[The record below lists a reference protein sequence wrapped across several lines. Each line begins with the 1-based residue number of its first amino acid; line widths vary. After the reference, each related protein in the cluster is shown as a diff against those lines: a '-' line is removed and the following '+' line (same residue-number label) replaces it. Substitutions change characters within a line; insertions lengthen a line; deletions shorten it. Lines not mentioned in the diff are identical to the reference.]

1 MKALQAKRGSG
12 PVEKMIERFGR
23 ARQGIQD
30 TQIMGPAEM
39 RRQYSDFVP
48 TTAQAEAAS
57 QFRGK
62 TQPHLVAV
70 VRRGRVMQ
78 TTVEVVASDVAQ
90 RWRPKTQE
98 AKERAAAKFQAFLTA
113 VGIRDAIFPPSGRMP
128 EKTQHQRGIE
138 EDALTGFAVNRA
150 MAGQGL
156 KGVLG
161 VISHV
166 RTWYEH
172 RFHEK
177 LGMGGVG
184 DTTSPTSKYVKAME
198 VYYPIKDSP
207 CKKRAPM
214 TPARAR
220 LMEAAGRNRA
230 DDAGPAVVV
239 AFAGLFRMGELT
251 ATDGGFDPVEDSCET
266 DVAFY
271 PSLWNATRVEIK
283 LGRTKADQDGAR
295 ARLKPR
301 TLPVDDDE
309 MSPGRILRQMLTDRY
324 GLRRGQPLLTV
335 AGRPLF
341 QDGKSGQLKQSAVLT
356 FMRRTLERKGGMTA
370 EAAKEFGTHSCRI
383 GGATRLFEMGATADV
398 IKDLGGWSSEACK
411 DYIRI
416 QQQALMRHARN
427 MCI

>member
-1 MKALQAKRGSG
+1 
-12 PVEKMIERFGR
+12 
-23 ARQGIQD
+23 
-30 TQIMGPAEM
+30 MGPAEM

-48 TTAQAEAAS
+48 SRAQAEAAA

-62 TQPHLVAV
+62 TQPHV
-70 VRRGRVMQ
+70 VEVLQRGRVMQ
-78 TTVEVVASDVAQ
+78 TTVEVVAADVAQ

-98 AKERAAAKFQAFLTA
+98 ANARAAAKFQAFLTA
-113 VGIRDAIFPPSGRMP
+113 VGMRDAIFPSSGRLP

-138 EDALTGFAVNRA
+138 EDALTGFAINGA

-161 VISHV
+161 VISHT

-177 LGMGGVG
+177 LGMGGVAG
-184 DTTSPTSKYVKAME
+184 LMSPTSKYVAAMA
-198 VYYPIKDSP
+198 VYYPIKDSK

-214 TPARAR
+214 TPAKVAM
-220 LMEAAGRNRA
+220 MEAAGRGRQ

-251 ATDGGFDPVEDSCET
+251 ATEGGFDPVEDLCEA
-266 DVAFY
+266 DVPFY
-271 PSLWNATRVEIK
+271 PNLWNATRVDIK
-283 LGRTKADQDGAR
+283 LGRTKADQDGSK

-309 MSPGRILRQMLTDRY
+309 LSPGRILRQMLTERY

-335 AGRPLF
+335 GGRPLF
-341 QDGKSGQLKQSAVLT
+341 QDGKNGQLKQSAVLT

-370 EAAKEFGTHSCRI
+370 AAASEFGTHSCRI
-383 GGATRLFEMGATADV
+383 GGATRLFEMGATAEV
-398 IKDLGGWSSEACK
+398 IKDLGGWSSDAYK
-411 DYIRI
+411 DYVRI
-416 QQQALMRHARN
+416 QQQSLMRFARN
-427 MCI
+427 MCL

>member
-1 MKALQAKRGSG
+1 MAKL
-12 PVEKMIERFGR
+12 IERFGR
-23 ARQGIQD
+23 ARKGVTD
-30 TQIMGPAEM
+30 ARIMGPTEM
-39 RRQYSDFVP
+39 QRQYSDFVP
-48 TTAQAEAAS
+48 TAAQAEAAS

-70 VRRGRVMQ
+70 MRRGRVMQ

-98 AKERAAAKFQAFLTA
+98 AKERAAGKFQAFLTA
-113 VGIRDAIFPPSGRMP
+113 VGMRDAIFPPSGRMP
-128 EKTQHQRGIE
+128 EKTHHQRGIE

-172 RFHEK
+172 RFQEK

-184 DTTSPTSKYVKAME
+184 DTTNPTSKYVKAMG
-198 VYYPIKDSP
+198 VYYPVKDSA

-214 TPARAR
+214 TPARVR
-220 LMEAAGRNRA
+220 MMEIAGRNRA

-251 ATDGGFDPVEDSCET
+251 ATDGGFDPVEDLCET
-266 DVAFY
+266 DVTFY
-271 PSLWNATRVEIK
+271 PSLWNATRVDIK
-283 LGRTKADQDGAR
+283 LGRTKADQDGSR

-309 MSPGRILRQMLTDRY
+309 LSPGRILRQMLTERY

-335 AGRPLF
+335 SGRPLF

-356 FMRRTLERKGGMTA
+356 FMRRTLERRGGMTA
-370 EAAKEFGTHSCRI
+370 AAAMEFGTHSCRI
-383 GGATRLFEMGATADV
+383 GGATRLFEMGATAEV
-398 IKDLGGWSSEACK
+398 IKDLGGWSSEAYK

-416 QQQALMRHARN
+416 QQQALMGYARR